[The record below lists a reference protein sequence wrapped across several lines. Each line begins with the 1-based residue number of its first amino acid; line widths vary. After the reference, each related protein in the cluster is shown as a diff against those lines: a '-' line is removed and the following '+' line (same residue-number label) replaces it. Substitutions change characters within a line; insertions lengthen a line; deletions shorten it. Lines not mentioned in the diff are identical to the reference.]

1 MLKRTSALCMIVF
14 LGVALTACGG
24 NNNSKNNNTATPAAN
39 ATQPAKE
46 AVTEPDKA
54 TETETGYVPKELEV
68 QFVPSQNAETLEAK
82 TKPLEKL
89 LGDQL
94 NIPVHVTISPDY
106 NTIVEAMS
114 SKQVDIGFL
123 PPNAYVLAHDLR
135 DAADLLLQ
143 AQRFGVND
151 EDGQPTEEKVN
162 FYKAMILVKKDSGIK
177 TLADLKGK
185 KIGWQDVTSS
195 AGYVFPAAE
204 LKKAGIDPE
213 TDVQGVTIKGHD
225 AAIMALLN
233 GQVDAVANFQDAR
246 NIVVKDVPDVFEQ
259 TTVLHFTAP
268 IPNDTIS
275 VRSDMNQEWRDKIAQ
290 AFIAITEDPEG
301 AQIVKDIYTH
311 VGYVAGDD
319 ANFAPVRDY
328 AEAVGQKIK

>member
-1 MLKRTSALCMIVF
+1 MFKKTSTLCMILL
-14 LGVALTACGG
+14 LGASLAACGG
-24 NNNSKNNNTATPAAN
+24 NNKANNAAAPAGN
-39 ATQPAKE
+39 ATTPTTEAK
-46 AVTEPDKA
+46 
-54 TETETGYVPKELEV
+54 TETGYAPKELKV

-94 NIPVHVTISPDY
+94 NIPVHVTVSPDY
-106 NTIVEAMS
+106 NTIVEALS
-114 SKQVDIGFL
+114 SKQVDVGFL

-135 DAADLLLQ
+135 QSADLLLQ
-143 AQRFGVND
+143 AQRFGVKD
-151 EDGQPTEEKVN
+151 ETGEPTEEKVD
-162 FYKAMILVKKDSGIK
+162 FYKAMIIVKKDSDIK
-177 TLADLKGK
+177 SIKDLKGK

-204 LKKAGIDPE
+204 MKKAGIDPD
-213 TDVQGVTIKGHD
+213 TDVQGITIKGHD

-233 GQVDAVANFQDAR
+233 GQVDAVAIFQDAR
-246 NIVVKDVPDVFEQ
+246 NTVKKDVPDVFEQ
-259 TTVLHFTAP
+259 TRAIHFTTP

-275 VRSDMNQEWRDKIAQ
+275 VRSDMSQEWREKISQ

-311 VGYVAGDD
+311 VGYEVGDD
-319 ANFAPVRDY
+319 SNFTPVREY